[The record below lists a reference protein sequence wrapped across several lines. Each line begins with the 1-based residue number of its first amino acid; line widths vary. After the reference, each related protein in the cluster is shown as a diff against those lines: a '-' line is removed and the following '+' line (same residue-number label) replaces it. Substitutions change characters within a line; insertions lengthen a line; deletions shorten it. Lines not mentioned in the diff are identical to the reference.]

1 MEIQVKSCRQSLHE
15 DLLEDVLCYIEGA
28 GLKALVG

>member
-1 MEIQVKSCRQSLHE
+1 VEIQVKSWRQSLHE
-15 DLLEDVLCYIEGA
+15 DLEDVLCYIEGA